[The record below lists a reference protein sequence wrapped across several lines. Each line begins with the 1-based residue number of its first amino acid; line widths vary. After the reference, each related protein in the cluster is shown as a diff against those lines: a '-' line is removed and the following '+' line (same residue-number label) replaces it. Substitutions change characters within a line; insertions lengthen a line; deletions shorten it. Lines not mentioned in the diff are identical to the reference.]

1 MSPSTSGSHRKEL
14 LEIEEQGGS
23 LPSFFPVEP
32 LLVLLLLLLT
42 LLLLLLLLLLADVDD
57 SGSACTGADDVT
69 APEGGAGAGSP
80 EGCGDWTETDMVA
93 AQADQEDDDEVSD
106 DDELTDDIVV
116 SKGVCW

>member
-14 LEIEEQGGS
+14 LEIEEHGGS

-42 LLLLLLLLLLADVDD
+42 LLLLLLLLLADVDD

-69 APEGGAGAGSP
+69 APGGGAGSP

-93 AQADQEDDDEVSD
+93 DQADREDDDEVSD
-106 DDELTDDIVV
+106 DEELTDDIVV